1 MTKRAVIVLV
11 VSGLM
16 LLGAATATA
25 QAIGM
30 SLSGGAAAE
39 QSDVRLTSDLTDT
52 NKANDASAITFM
64 MPAGV
69 TFADLKTL
77 STEFNPVAGSP
88 ASGAT
93 TPVGCGGGSPRF
105 SITLASGKN
114 VFVYL
119 GPAPNFNSCTLNSWQ
134 SSGNLIGNNDIGRYD
149 TSQVQSGTQ
158 SNTYTGALPLVG
170 SQQVTSISL
179 VVDAG
184 WAFTPEV
191 QTVLVRN
198 IDINGQ
204 TFSTPHKSNAAKAC
218 KAELATLGK
227 SAFEHKYGNNHNLR
241 NALGK
246 CVSTMEHQ
254 QNSAST
260 HTRHHHHR

>member
-1 MTKRAVIVLV
+1 MTKRAVLVLV
-11 VSGLM
+11 VAGLM
-16 LLGAATATA
+16 LVGAATATA
-25 QAIGM
+25 ETITM
-30 SLSGGAAAE
+30 SLSGGAVAE

-52 NKANDASAITFM
+52 NKANDASAITFT

-77 STEFNPVAGSP
+77 STEFDPVAGS
-88 ASGAT
+88 AAGGAT

-114 VFVYL
+114 VFLYL
-119 GPAPNFNSCTLNSWQ
+119 GPAPNFNSCVLNSWQ
-134 SSGNLIGNNDIGRYD
+134 SSGNLIGNNDVGRYD

-158 SNTYTGALPLVG
+158 SNTYSGALALVG
-170 SQQVTSISL
+170 SQPVTSISL

-184 WAFTPEV
+184 WAFTPQV

-198 IDINGQ
+198 VDINGQ
-204 TFSTPHKSNAAKAC
+204 TFSTPRTNAAKAC

-227 SAFEHKYGNNHNLR
+227 SAFEQKYGKNHNLR
-241 NALGK
+241 NAMGK
-246 CVSTMEHQ
+246 CVSTMAHQ
-254 QNSAST
+254 QRSAST
-260 HTRHHHHR
+260 HTRRHHHH